1 MSPYVAALTQLC
13 LKFMT
18 FDPNYNYDE
27 DEAEEDSMDI
37 EDGIEEGL
45 SLSLWA
51 WFCGVRFVFSRNT
64 YLQNVAL
71 WLQETD
77 LLQFKQNIN
86 VGS

>member
-1 MSPYVAALTQLC
+1 MFALQTSALYPQTIYLCFTDRCPKEMSPYVAALTQLC

-45 SLSLWA
+45 SLSL
-51 WFCGVRFVFSRNT
+51 
-64 YLQNVAL
+64 
-71 WLQETD
+71 
-77 LLQFKQNIN
+77 
-86 VGS
+86 